1 MDESLAISW
10 EQVEQAIEN
19 ALAEDLTSG
28 DVTTGAIIPPDHE
41 GKASILVK
49 VDGVLAGIEV
59 AEAVFR
65 HVDPSLR
72 VEALIQDGAR
82 VGKNDM
88 VATIEGKVASI
99 LRAERTALN
108 FLTRLSGIATETA
121 RYVEAVKGTK
131 AQITDTRKTTPG
143 IRQFEKYAVR
153 IGGGR
158 SHRQH
163 LGDGVLIKDN
173 HLAALR
179 SIGMG
184 IREAIER
191 ARSHSN
197 LKVEVEVGSVDQ
209 AGEALE
215 AGADIIMLDNMAID
229 DMRRVVELVGGRA
242 LIEAS
247 GGITLENVRSVA
259 EAGVDL
265 ISVGAITHSAKALD
279 LSLELEPR

>member
-1 MDESLAISW
+1 MDESLASSW
-10 EQVEQAIEN
+10 KQVQEVIDG
-19 ALAEDLTSG
+19 ALAEDVGSG
-28 DVTTGAIIPPDHE
+28 DVTTEALIPPDLE
-41 GKASILVK
+41 GRASILVK
-49 VDGVLAGIEV
+49 GDGVLAGIDV

-65 HVDPSLR
+65 RVDPSLR
-72 VEALIQDGAR
+72 LEALIQDGAR
-82 VGKNDM
+82 VRKGDV
-88 VATIEGKVASI
+88 VATIEGKAASI
-99 LRAERTALN
+99 LGAERTALN

-121 RYVEAVKGTK
+121 RYVEAVKGLK

-143 IRQFEKYAVR
+143 MRQLEKYAVR
-153 IGGGR
+153 VGGGR

-179 SIGMG
+179 FFGLG
-184 IREAIER
+184 LKQAVDR
-191 ARSHSN
+191 ARLHSA
-197 LKVEVEVGSVDQ
+197 LRVEVEVGSVDE
-209 AGEALE
+209 AREALE

-229 DMRRVVELVGGRA
+229 DMRQVVELAGGRA

>member
-1 MDESLAISW
+1 MDESLASSW
-10 EQVEQAIEN
+10 QQVEQIIEN
-19 ALAEDLTSG
+19 ALVEDLASG
-28 DVTTGAIIPPDHE
+28 DVTTEALIPPDLE
-41 GKASILVK
+41 GKAYILVK
-49 VDGVLAGIEV
+49 SDGLLAGIEV
-59 AEAVFR
+59 GEAVFLR
-65 HVDPSLR
+65 VDPALR
-72 VEALIQDGAR
+72 VEVLIQDGAR
-82 VGKNDM
+82 VRKGDV
-88 VATIEGKVASI
+88 VATVEGKVASI

-121 RYVEAVKGTK
+121 CYVEATKGLK

-143 IRQFEKYAVR
+143 MRVLEKYTVR
-153 IGGGR
+153 VAGGV

-179 SIGMG
+179 FLRLGLKQ
-184 IREAIER
+184 AVDK
-191 ARSHSN
+191 ARLHST
-197 LKVEVEVGSVDQ
+197 LKVEVEVGSVD
-209 AGEALE
+209 EALE
-215 AGADIIMLDNMAID
+215 ALDAGADIIMLDNMAID
-229 DMRRVVELVGGRA
+229 DMRQVVKLAGGRA

-279 LSLELEPR
+279 LSLEIEPR